1 MKKTFIIFLSFL
13 YLVLS
18 CGFTTN
24 THFCKGVKQE
34 TSFVISHDKEKQCP
48 KCAFKKQQKT
58 KNCCKHK
65 TQLLKFTEKVQ
76 LNKIDNFA
84 FNFFGVALPFRF
96 YEAVFEYNFLHAP
109 LHKTINVA
117 SFITTRNNPLYI
129 FYCVY
134 RI

>member
-24 THFCKGVKQE
+24 THFCKGIKQE
-34 TSFVISHDKEKQCP
+34 TSFVINHDKEKQCP
-48 KCAFKKQQKT
+48 KCAFKKLQKT
-58 KNCCKHK
+58 KKCCEHK
-65 TQLLKFTEKVQ
+65 TQLIKLTEKVQ
-76 LNKIDNFA
+76 LAKTDNLA
-84 FNFFGVALPFRF
+84 AKFFGDAFRF
-96 YEAVFEYNFLHAP
+96 YENLFEYNFPQTALRRTI
-109 LHKTINVA
+109 KTTF
-117 SFITTRNNPLYI
+117 FIPIRSNPLYI